1 MKKITKVTLAMLLVL
16 VLSMTS
22 ITASATEATP
32 NYNEG
37 IMPCLEHIS
46 RADFNFT
53 ALSDGG
59 HTSIYYNALDGSF
72 SRAEIKVKLEKK
84 FLLVFWND
92 VDEWSAS
99 STDLDGYFYHLFT
112 LNGNGTYRA
121 TFTLT
126 ITGNDG
132 TVDTI
137 TDEKQSKLS

>member
-22 ITASATEATP
+22 ITASASEATS

-37 IMPCLEHIS
+37 IMPCLEHIKD
-46 RADFNFT
+46 ADFYFS

-59 HTSIYYNALDGSF
+59 HVTVYYEGYDSF
-72 SRAEIKVKLEKK
+72 VRADLTVKLEKK

-132 TVDTI
+132 TVDTF
-137 TDEKQSKLS
+137 TDNIQSKLS

>member
-22 ITASATEATP
+22 ITASANEATS

-46 RADFNFT
+46 DAVFSFT

-59 HTSIYYNALDGSF
+59 HASVYYDGDDSF
-72 SRAEIKVKLEKK
+72 VRADLTVKLEKK

-99 STDLDGYFYHLFT
+99 STDANGYFYHLFT